1 MHLSTEQHMASG
13 LGWNLLKTRREK
25 HNHHQVSQELSW
37 WTSPKLFVRL
47 FSTETYDVH
56 AYYTR
61 SKNKYLLIKSLPNR
75 LREPSFI
82 RALPISMILYNFI
95 PVSYIVFLNRTMFI
109 AVFMTEMV
117 ILLKYVIIIVIVIII
132 INFFFFII
140 KNSCVRKRIV
150 VKWLSKDY

>member
-1 MHLSTEQHMASG
+1 
-13 LGWNLLKTRREK
+13 
-25 HNHHQVSQELSW
+25 
-37 WTSPKLFVRL
+37 
-47 FSTETYDVH
+47 
-56 AYYTR
+56 
-61 SKNKYLLIKSLPNR
+61 
-75 LREPSFI
+75 
-82 RALPISMILYNFI
+82 MILYNFI

-117 ILLKYVIIIVIVIII
+117 ILLKYDIIIVIVIII